1 MYRDYFGTYFN
12 PLKLLT
18 PTNPTE
24 EALQEK
30 YKWLYNYFTM
40 LSNVLIGTFEWQ
52 GMTYTQEKL
61 INKASFFASYWG
73 AWMYDG
79 QVIVTPL
86 QPIGQVNAWGEYNGY
101 DAIMVDGTTKR
112 VSLDDIVL
120 GQSTFFQTVPD
131 SVVVWNF
138 SELLAELKLT
148 IKNTIILS
156 RKSAYIKTP
165 DENSVNDA
173 LRKYNNLCV
182 GNPIVIEDKRQNS
195 TLGTMQFTDS
205 KDVTDYYDNVR
216 DVINE
221 FLTVTG
227 LSALVNPNKKE
238 RLITDEVSS
247 NNDIKG
253 ALLSNKIKNRQEF
266 CNAVNEKFGTDWSV
280 AVSIDAE
287 DNISE
292 FANFLKGDDID
303 VNK

>member
-1 MYRDYFGTYFN
+1 MYKEFYGNYFN

-18 PTNPTE
+18 PSNPTE

-30 YKWLYNYFTM
+30 NKWLFNYFTM

-52 GMTYTQEKL
+52 GMTYMQEKL
-61 INKASFFASYWG
+61 INKASFFSSYWG
-73 AWMYDG
+73 AWEYNG

-86 QPIGQVNAWGEYNGY
+86 QPIGQVNAWGEYTGY
-101 DAIMVDGTTKR
+101 NAIMVDGTTKR
-112 VSLDDIVL
+112 VTLDNLVL
-120 GQSTFFQTVPD
+120 GQSTFLQTVPD

-156 RKSAYIKTP
+156 RKSAYIRTP
-165 DENSVNDA
+165 DENSVNTA

-195 TLGTMQFTDS
+195 TLGIMQFTDS

-216 DVINE
+216 DVLNE

-266 CNAVNEKFGTDWSV
+266 CNEVNEKFGTNWSV
-280 AVSIDAE
+280 AISINAT

-292 FANFLKGDDID
+292 FANFMKGEIKN
-303 VNK
+303 VNQ